1 MAVCPHDDSRRGNT
15 VKIGGNQPKARVFRK
30 LNAETQREAYQSVLQ
45 HVRTCLNRGPYNVLE
60 LRANLTP
67 EQAGALPDALVTLA
81 KAGEIAALGHS
92 VYARVPWMPATRT
105 VVTSP
110 IHDLVFASLTEHETA
125 GEIAPWLGLK
135 VAVVREALEALEQAG
150 LIEERL
156 DPRRPNR
163 YRIVSPHMAKHIRQ
177 GAQDRTFTD
186 IARHG

>member
-1 MAVCPHDDSRRGNT
+1 M
-15 VKIGGNQPKARVFRK
+15 KFGGNQPKARVFRK
-30 LNAETQREAYQSVLQ
+30 LNAQTQREAYQAVLQ
-45 HVRTCLNRGPYNVLE
+45 HGRTCLNRGPYNVLE

-67 EQAGALPDALVTLA
+67 EEAGALPLALTTLA
-81 KAGEIAALGHS
+81 QAGEIAALGHS

-105 VVTSP
+105 VKTSP
-110 IHDLVFASLTEHETA
+110 IEDLVFASLTEHETPT
-125 GEIAPWLGLK
+125 EIASWLGLTLG
-135 VAVVREALEALEQAG
+135 VVRDSLAALEQAG
-150 LIEERL
+150 LVEERL

>member
-1 MAVCPHDDSRRGNT
+1 M
-15 VKIGGNQPKARVFRK
+15 KFGGHQPKARIFRK
-30 LNAETQREAYQSVLQ
+30 LKAETQREVYQSVLQ

-67 EQAGALPDALVTLA
+67 EQAGALPMALTTLA
-81 KAGEIAALGHS
+81 QAGEIAALGHS

-105 VVTSP
+105 VRTSP
-110 IHDLVFASLTEHETA
+110 IEDLVFASLTEHETA
-125 GEIAPWLGLK
+125 SEIATWLGLS
-135 VAVVREALEALEQAG
+135 VGEVRDSLAALERAG